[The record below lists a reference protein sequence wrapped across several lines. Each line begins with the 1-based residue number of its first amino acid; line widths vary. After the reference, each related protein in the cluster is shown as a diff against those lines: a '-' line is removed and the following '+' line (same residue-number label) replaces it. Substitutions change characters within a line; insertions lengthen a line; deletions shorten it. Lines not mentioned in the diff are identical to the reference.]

1 MGLVMAAALRPLRLA
16 GFPSLALAYIV
27 NELGDWLGTVALA
40 VLVFDQTGSP
50 LATAA
55 LFLGSQFLPALVVPA
70 LVTRLEVLH
79 PRRSLP
85 ALYAGEALAFVAL
98 AMLTEDFALAA
109 VVAIAALDGAMAG
122 SARAL
127 TRATAGAVLSP
138 ADQLR
143 EGNAI
148 LNIGFTVGAAAGP
161 ALGGLLVAGAGVR
174 EALLADAASFFIV
187 ALLLAAA
194 RRLPR
199 AETEA
204 AGWSQR
210 LRNGLRYTR
219 ERPVVGMLLAAE
231 AVAFLFG
238 AAVIPIE
245 VVFAKET
252 LDAGDAGYGALLT
265 SWGAGM
271 VLGSMLF
278 AAVRRRSLR
287 LLLIAS
293 TGAIGLSYVVAG
305 LAPTL
310 LVACLAFIVGGL
322 GNGVQ
327 WVALISALQELSRP
341 AMHARV
347 IALLESSTSAM
358 LGAGFLLGGA
368 LTSLSSTRATFVVS
382 GIGVAAVIAIAIG
395 FGRRVP
401 WERDPGIRPPPTP
414 LPARPADAHRPP
426 DLSPAEP

>member
-1 MGLVMAAALRPLRLA
+1 MAAALRPLRLA

-27 NELGDWLGTVALA
+27 NELGDWLGAIALA

-55 LFLGSQFLPALVVPA
+55 LFLGTQFLPALFVPA

-79 PRRSLP
+79 PRRNLP
-85 ALYAGEALAFVAL
+85 LLYAGEALAFVAL
-98 AMLTEDFALAA
+98 AALADGFSLPA
-109 VVAIAALDGAMAG
+109 VVAIAAADGALAG

-138 ADQLR
+138 AGQLR

-161 ALGGLLVAGAGVR
+161 ALGGLLVAAAGVQV
-174 EALLADAASFFIV
+174 ALLADAASFLIV
-187 ALLLAAA
+187 AIVLATA

-199 AETEA
+199 AQPEA
-204 AGWSQR
+204 AEWRQR
-210 LRNGLRYTR
+210 LRNGFHYVR
-219 ERPVVGMLLAAE
+219 ERPVVGMLLGAETAAF
-231 AVAFLFG
+231 VFF

-252 LDAGDAGYGALLT
+252 LDAGDAGYGLLLT

-278 AAVRRRSLR
+278 AAVRKRSLR
-287 LLLIAS
+287 LLLVAS
-293 TGAIGLSYVVAG
+293 TAAIGLSYSTAG
-305 LAPTL
+305 IAPNLA
-310 LVACLAFIVGGL
+310 VACLAFVVGGL
-322 GNGVQ
+322 GNGVH
-327 WVALISALQELSRP
+327 WVTLISALQELSRP

-358 LGAGFLLGGA
+358 LGIGFLLGGA
-368 LTSLSSTRATFVVS
+368 LTSLSSTRLTFVVS
-382 GIGVAAVIAIAIG
+382 GIGVLAVLASVVFLA
-395 FGRRVP
+395 RRLA
-401 WERDPGIRPPPTP
+401 WEPDFEVERAEVP

-426 DLSPAEP
+426 DLRPAEH

>member
-1 MGLVMAAALRPLRLA
+1 MAATLRPLKLA
-16 GFPSLALAYIV
+16 GFPSLAFAYIV
-27 NELGDWLGTVALA
+27 NELGDWLGSVALA

-55 LFLGSQFLPALVVPA
+55 LFLGTQFLPALFVPA
-70 LVTRLEVLH
+70 IVSRLEVFH
-79 PRRSLP
+79 PRSSLP
-85 ALYAGEALAFVAL
+85 TLYAGEAVAFVAL
-98 AMLTEDFALAA
+98 AALADGFALVA
-109 VVAIAALDGAMAG
+109 VVAIAAVDGAMAG

-138 ADQLR
+138 AALLR

-148 LNIGFTVGAAAGP
+148 LNFGFTIGAALGP
-161 ALGGLLVAGAGVR
+161 ALGGLLVAGAGVQV
-174 EALLADAASFFIV
+174 ALLADAASFLIV
-187 ALLLAAA
+187 AFLLAGI

-199 AETEA
+199 PELEA
-204 AGWSQR
+204 AGWVQR

-219 ERPVVGMLLAAE
+219 ERPVVGMLLGAETAAF
-231 AVAFLFG
+231 VFL

-252 LDAGDAGYGALLT
+252 LDAGDAGYGALLA

-287 LLLIAS
+287 LLLLVSTIA
-293 TGAIGLSYVVAG
+293 TGASYAATG

-310 LVACLAFIVGGL
+310 LLACLAFVVGGA
-322 GNGVQ
+322 GNGIH

-347 IALLESSTSAM
+347 IALLESGTSAM
-358 LGAGFLLGGA
+358 LGVGFLLGGA
-368 LTSLSSTRATFVVS
+368 LTSLSSTRATFVVA
-382 GIGVAAVIAIAIG
+382 GVGVLTVLAIVVGLA
-395 FGRRVP
+395 RRVAWEPDP
-401 WERDPGIRPPPTP
+401 WFEPAAEPLLAPPVD
-414 LPARPADAHRPP
+414 ARRPP
-426 DLSPAEP
+426 DLTPQP